1 MLARGILQAAHFD
14 VTILDAAL
22 RLVGAY
28 IVIRVGV
35 LLFAASLGNK
45 SWMQNLENRLTLFI
59 WLAFAADY
67 LGWLDPIIP
76 GLDSIGIASGK
87 TRITV
92 WSVLKLLFTLTLF
105 VLVAAWISRWI
116 DRRLKKLHTLAPST
130 RIGLAKFANAFLI
143 GLSILVGLNTAGV
156 DLTALTVL
164 TGAIGLGLGF
174 GLQSI
179 ASNFVSGFVLLMD
192 RSIKPGDVISLSG
205 QSGTSTENFGW
216 VQELRGRYVVVRDR
230 DGIEMLV
237 PNQQLIS
244 NAVINWSYTDPRIR
258 LKLPVRVSYQ
268 DDPELALKILLDAC
282 EGQRRVLRDPPPV
295 SRLMQFGDPRHRAR
309 AALLDIRSAGRREQR
324 ALRGQPHHLAPCS
337 RRTTSPSRSRSARSA
352 CATRRPI
359 STEER
364 ARAAHRLRGHRH
376 PRRGARVEVHPL
388 LGSRRPE
395 RQQGRERRA
404 AAVLAAA
411 EHQPAGCRPRIGCA
425 VSRDRGSIDDGSI
438 LITRPQRAQPGTE
451 PPRRARAPRRPDPR
465 RADRAQDPQ
474 EDPAHAGLQG
484 AAHRIEEAPRRH
496 QAAERSGRA
505 LGLGLGY
512 WPKVTCRMSCR
523 SCSDS
528 TSCASAATP
537 SSGSPN
543 SIVAVLAPWQS
554 RCAGAAD
561 R

>member
-1 MLARGILQAAHFD
+1 MTELWLHLQGFFEILFTRNVLTEIAALVVCVGLGWTAAILLRNHEQFRGIKPQPAMSRTDLIAYVTIVIVPVIAVLGLVILARGILDAAHYD
-14 VTILDAAL
+14 VTILDAAM

-28 IVIRVGV
+28 IVIRVAV
-35 LLFAASLGNK
+35 LLFAASFGNK
-45 SWMQNLENRLTLFI
+45 SWMQNLEHRLTLAL

-67 LGWLDPIIP
+67 LGWLDPIINV
-76 GLDSIGIASGK
+76 LDNITIASGK
-87 TRITV
+87 TRVTV
-92 WSVLKLLFTLTLF
+92 WSVLKLLFTLALF

-130 RIGLAKFANAFLI
+130 RIGLAKFSNAFLI

-295 SRLMQFGDPRHRAR
+295 SRLMQFGDHGIE
-309 AALLDIRSAGRREQR
+309 LE
-324 ALRGQPHHLAPCS
+324 LRFW
-337 RRTTSPSRSRSARSA
+337 
-352 CATRRPI
+352 I
-359 STEER
+359 S
-364 ARAAHRLRGHRH
+364 
-376 PRRGARVEVHPL
+376 
-388 LGSRRPE
+388 
-395 RQQGRERRA
+395 
-404 AAVLAAA
+404 
-411 EHQPAGCRPRIGCA
+411 
-425 VSRDRGSIDDGSI
+425 
-438 LITRPQRAQPGTE
+438 
-451 PPRRARAPRRPDPR
+451 
-465 RADRAQDPQ
+465 DPQ
-474 EDPAHAGLQG
+474 EGVNNV
-484 AAHRIEEAPRRH
+484 
-496 QAAERSGRA
+496 RSEVNRTIWA
-505 LGLGLGY
+505 LFKENHITIPVAQREIYVRNLPPDLG
-512 WPKVTCRMSCR
+512 
-523 SCSDS
+523 
-528 TSCASAATP
+528 
-537 SSGSPN
+537 
-543 SIVAVLAPWQS
+543 
-554 RCAGAAD
+554 
-561 R
+561 

>member
-1 MLARGILQAAHFD
+1 VIIPVIAVLGLVILARGILDAAHYD
-14 VTILDAAL
+14 VTILDAAM

-28 IVIRVGV
+28 IVIRVAV
-35 LLFAASLGNK
+35 LLFAASFGNK
-45 SWMQNLENRLTLFI
+45 SWMQNLENRLTLAL

-67 LGWLDPIIP
+67 LGWLDPIINV
-76 GLDSIGIASGK
+76 LDNIGIASGK
-87 TRITV
+87 TRVTV

-130 RIGLAKFANAFLI
+130 RIGLAKFSNAFLI

-237 PNQQLIS
+237 PNQQLIA

-258 LKLPVRVSYQ
+258 LKLPIRVSYQ

-295 SRLMQFGDPRHRAR
+295 SRLMHFGDHGIE
-309 AALLDIRSAGRREQR
+309 LE
-324 ALRGQPHHLAPCS
+324 LRFW
-337 RRTTSPSRSRSARSA
+337 
-352 CATRRPI
+352 I
-359 STEER
+359 S
-364 ARAAHRLRGHRH
+364 
-376 PRRGARVEVHPL
+376 
-388 LGSRRPE
+388 
-395 RQQGRERRA
+395 
-404 AAVLAAA
+404 
-411 EHQPAGCRPRIGCA
+411 
-425 VSRDRGSIDDGSI
+425 
-438 LITRPQRAQPGTE
+438 
-451 PPRRARAPRRPDPR
+451 
-465 RADRAQDPQ
+465 DPQ
-474 EDPAHAGLQG
+474 EGVNNV
-484 AAHRIEEAPRRH
+484 
-496 QAAERSGRA
+496 RSEVNRTIWALFKEHNITIPVAQREIYVRA
-505 LGLGLGY
+505 LPPNLG
-512 WPKVTCRMSCR
+512 
-523 SCSDS
+523 
-528 TSCASAATP
+528 
-537 SSGSPN
+537 
-543 SIVAVLAPWQS
+543 
-554 RCAGAAD
+554 
-561 R
+561 